1 MDCFCGLKIKDYVD
15 TDALFVILEQK
26 ILFFYAF
33 FLISQLLSNAMSKKK
48 KIQDNNRFYS
58 LLRPFVDFACRRS
71 YRRFEVHG
79 QEGLPRDGALIYGI
93 NHSNTLM
100 DALVVLATSHHKKVF
115 MARGDIFANPT
126 VAKILRFTRILPLF
140 RIRNGVAAVRNNT
153 DSIEQA
159 VDVVRDKVGLYLF
172 PEGRH
177 RTKHSLLQ
185 LSKGIFHIALDSNR
199 EFGKEQP
206 IYIVPVGIEY
216 GDYFRF
222 RSTCLVHFGEAINVT
237 DFINN
242 STEENEAVLMNQL
255 REMLWGRIS
264 KLITFIPD
272 NEDYEPTWEIVK
284 MKNEKRSGGLFKKM
298 LRNRATVEKIQRYKQ
313 EHPEEANALFARVM
327 DFSKKRVEHKISVTS
342 TAKKRPLLDALWK
355 LVVALIGL
363 PYFIASSV
371 VNAIIWIPTLIIKS
385 KLKDKAFSNTVC
397 FGGKFLLSPLVFIG
411 GTIALFCTLPW
422 YWALGG
428 TVLLFFSYDFWY
440 DYQELVRRMVS
451 DIRWSFKT
459 KLRKEYKSL
468 NLNNLF

>member
-1 MDCFCGLKIKDYVD
+1 MIM
-15 TDALFVILEQK
+15 A
-26 ILFFYAF
+26 
-33 FLISQLLSNAMSKKK
+33 KKA
-48 KIQDNNRFYS
+48 KIQDNN
-58 LLRPFVDFACRRS
+58 LLYNIVRPFVDFNARRS

-79 QEGLPRDGALIYGI
+79 QKNLPKDGALIFGI

-100 DALVVLATSHHKKVF
+100 DALVVLATSRHKKVF

-126 VAKILRFTRILPLF
+126 VAKILKFNRILPLF
-140 RIRNGVAAVRNNT
+140 RIRNGAAAVRSNT

-159 VDVVRDKVGLYLF
+159 VDVVHDKVGLYLF

-216 GDYFRF
+216 GDYFRY
-222 RSTCLVHFGEAINVT
+222 RSTCMVNFGEAINVT
-237 DFINN
+237 DFIKN

-255 REMLWGRIS
+255 REMLWERIS
-264 KLITFIPD
+264 KLITYIPD
-272 NEDYEPTWEIVK
+272 DEDYDATWEIVK
-284 MKNEKRSGGLFKKM
+284 MKNEKRAGGLYKKM
-298 LRNRATVEKIQRYKQ
+298 LRNRATVEKVQNYKEQ
-313 EHPEEANALFARVM
+313 HPEEAKALFAKVMQFADARV
-327 DFSKKRVEHKISVTS
+327 KNKISVMS
-342 TAKKRPLLDALWK
+342 TAKRRPLVNALWK
-355 LVVALIGL
+355 LIVAIIGL

-371 VNAIIWIPTLIIKS
+371 VNALAWIPTLIIKS

-397 FGGKFLLSPLVFIG
+397 FGGRLLVASLVFIA
-411 GTIALFCTLPW
+411 GTIVMFCNLPW
-422 YWALGG
+422 YWALAG
-428 TVLLFFSYDFWY
+428 TVLLFFSYDLWF

-451 DIRWSFKT
+451 DIRWAFKG
-459 KLRKEYKSL
+459 KLRKEYQEL

>member
-1 MDCFCGLKIKDYVD
+1 M
-15 TDALFVILEQK
+15 A
-26 ILFFYAF
+26 
-33 FLISQLLSNAMSKKK
+33 KKP
-48 KIQDNNRFYS
+48 KIQDNNLLYNI
-58 LLRPFVDFACRRS
+58 LRPFVDFNARRS

-79 QEGLPRDGALIYGI
+79 QKNLPKDGALIYGI

-115 MARGDIFANPT
+115 MARGDIFANPK

-140 RIRNGVAAVRNNT
+140 RIRNGAAAVRSNT

-159 VDVVRDKVGLYLF
+159 VDVVHDKVGLYLF

-206 IYIVPVGIEY
+206 IYLVPVGIEY
-216 GDYFRF
+216 GDYFRY
-222 RSTCLVHFGEAINVT
+222 RSTCMVNFGEAINVT

-255 REMLWGRIS
+255 REMLWERIS

-272 NEDYEPTWEIVK
+272 DEDYDATWEIVK
-284 MKNEKRSGGLFKKM
+284 MKNEKRAGGLYRKM
-298 LRNRATVEKIQRYKQ
+298 LRNRATVEKIQNYKEQ
-313 EHPEEANALFARVM
+313 HPEEAKALFEKVQKFADHRV
-327 DFSKKRVEHKISVTS
+327 KNKISVTS
-342 TAKKRPLLDALWK
+342 TAKRRPLFNSLWK
-355 LVVALIGL
+355 LLVAIVGL
-363 PYFIASSV
+363 PYFLASTV
-371 VNAIIWIPTLIIKS
+371 VNAIIWIPTMILKS
-385 KLKDKAFSNTVC
+385 KMKDKAWGNTVC

-422 YWALGG
+422 YWALAGA
-428 TVLLFFSYDFWY
+428 VALFFSYDIWF

-451 DIRWSFKT
+451 DIRWAFKT
-459 KLRKEYKSL
+459 KLRKAYRDL
-468 NLNNLF
+468 NLNKLF

>member
-1 MDCFCGLKIKDYVD
+1 MAKKD
-15 TDALFVILEQK
+15 
-26 ILFFYAF
+26 
-33 FLISQLLSNAMSKKK
+33 
-48 KIQDNNRFYS
+48 KIQDNNWFYTI
-58 LLRPFVDFACRRS
+58 LRPFVDFCARRS

-79 QEGLPRDGALIYGI
+79 QKNLPKDGALIYGI

-126 VAKILRFTRILPLF
+126 VAKILKFTRILPLF

-159 VDVVRDKVGLYLF
+159 VDVVHDKVGLYLF

-216 GDYFRF
+216 GDYFRY
-222 RSTCLVHFGEAINVT
+222 RSTCMVHFGDAINVT

-255 REMLWGRIS
+255 REMLWERIS

-272 NEDYEPTWEIVK
+272 DEDYDATWEIVK
-284 MKNEKRSGGLFKKM
+284 MKNEKKAGGLYMKM
-298 LRNRATVEKIQRYKQ
+298 LRNRETVEKVQQYK
-313 EHPEEANALFARVM
+313 EAHPEEAKQLFGKVLDFAKDRV
-327 DFSKKRVEHKISVTS
+327 RNKISVTS
-342 TAKKRPLLDALWK
+342 TAKKRPLLNALWK
-355 LVVALIGL
+355 LLVALIGL

-397 FGGKFLLSPLVFIG
+397 FGGKFLLSPVVFIG

-428 TVLLFFSYDFWY
+428 MVLLFFSYDIWY
-440 DYQELVRRMVS
+440 DYLELIRRMVS
-451 DIRWSFKT
+451 DVRWAFKG
-459 KLRKEYKSL
+459 KLRKEYKNLGL
-468 NLNNLF
+468 NKLF

>member
-1 MDCFCGLKIKDYVD
+1 MDYCAR
-15 TDALFVILEQK
+15 T
-26 ILFFYAF
+26 
-33 FLISQLLSNAMSKKK
+33 
-48 KIQDNNRFYS
+48 
-58 LLRPFVDFACRRS
+58 S

-79 QEGLPRDGALIYGI
+79 QENLPKDGALIYGI

-140 RIRNGVAAVRNNT
+140 RIRNGVAAVRNNS

-159 VDVVRDKVGLYLF
+159 VDVVHDKVGLYLF

-216 GDYFRF
+216 GDYFRY
-222 RSTCLVHFGEAINVT
+222 RSTCMVNFGEPINVT

-255 REMLWGRIS
+255 RGMLWERIS

-272 NEDYEPTWEIVK
+272 DEDYDATWEIVK
-284 MKNEKRSGGLFKKM
+284 MKNEKRAGGLYNKM
-298 LRNRATVEKIQRYKQ
+298 LRNRATVEKVEQYKEAHQ
-313 EHPEEANALFARVM
+313 EESKTLFSRVLNFAK
-327 DFSKKRVEHKISVTS
+327 DRVKQKISVTS
-342 TAKKRPLLDALWK
+342 TAKKRPLWNSVWK
-355 LVVALIGL
+355 LLLALIGL

-397 FGGKFLLSPLVFIG
+397 FGGKFLLGPLVFIG

-428 TVLLFFSYDFWY
+428 MVLLFFSYDFWY

-451 DIRWSFKT
+451 DIRWAFKS
-459 KLRKEYKSL
+459 KLRKDYQSL

>member
-1 MDCFCGLKIKDYVD
+1 M
-15 TDALFVILEQK
+15 
-26 ILFFYAF
+26 FFI
-33 FLISQLLSNAMSKKK
+33 FLRFIYCVMAKKS
-48 KIQDNNRFYS
+48 KIQDNNLLYNV
-58 LLRPFVDFACRRS
+58 LRPFVDFCARHS

-79 QEGLPRDGALIYGI
+79 QKNLPKDGALIYGI

-115 MARGDIFANPT
+115 MARGDIFANPAI
-126 VAKILRFTRILPLF
+126 AKILRFTRILPLF

-159 VDVVRDKVGLYLF
+159 VDVVHDKAGLYLF

-216 GDYFRF
+216 GDYFRYH
-222 RSTCLVHFGEAINVT
+222 STCMVNFGEAINVT

-255 REMLWGRIS
+255 REMLWERIS
-264 KLITFIPD
+264 KLITYIPD
-272 NEDYEPTWEIVK
+272 DEDYDAKWEIVK
-284 MKNEKRSGGLFKKM
+284 MKNEKRAGGLYKKM
-298 LRNRATVEKIQRYKQ
+298 LRNRATVEKIEQYK
-313 EHPEEANALFARVM
+313 ESNPEEAKELFSNVM
-327 DFSKKRVEHKISVTS
+327 DFAKDRVREKISVTS
-342 TAKKRPLLDALWK
+342 TAKKRPLWNSLWK
-355 LVVALIGL
+355 LVLALIGL
-363 PYFIASSV
+363 PYFIASTV
-371 VNAIIWIPTLIIKS
+371 VNAVIWIPTLVVKS

-428 TVLLFFSYDFWY
+428 MVLLFFSYDFWY
-440 DYQELVRRMVS
+440 DYQELCRRMIS
-451 DIRWSFKT
+451 DIRWAFKG
-459 KLRKEYKSL
+459 KLRKKYRELGL
-468 NLNNLF
+468 NEKF

>member
-1 MDCFCGLKIKDYVD
+1 M
-15 TDALFVILEQK
+15 AR
-26 ILFFYAF
+26 
-33 FLISQLLSNAMSKKK
+33 
-48 KIQDNNRFYS
+48 KIQDNNWFYS
-58 LLRPFVDFACRRS
+58 FLRPYVDFCARHS

-79 QEGLPRDGALIYGI
+79 QRALPKDGALIFGI
-93 NHSNTLM
+93 NHTNTLM

-126 VAKILRFTRILPLF
+126 VAKILKFTRILPLF

-159 VDVVRDKVGLYLF
+159 VDVVHDKVGLYLF

-206 IYIVPVGIEY
+206 IYLVPVGIEY

-222 RSTCLVHFGEAINVT
+222 RSTCMVNFGDAINVT
-237 DFINN
+237 EFINN

-255 REMLWGRIS
+255 REMLWQRIT

-272 NEDYEPTWEIVK
+272 DEDYDATWEIVK
-284 MKNEKRSGGLFKKM
+284 MKNEKRMGGLFKKM
-298 LRNRATVEKIQRYKQ
+298 LRNRATVERVEQYK
-313 EHPEEANALFARVM
+313 EAHPEEAKNLFARVL
-327 DFSKKRVEHKISVTS
+327 DFSKERVRQKISVTS
-342 TAKKRPLLDALWK
+342 TAKKRPLWNSLWK
-355 LVVALIGL
+355 MLLALIGL
-363 PYFIASSV
+363 PYFIASTV
-371 VNAIIWIPTLIIKS
+371 VNAIIWIPTLIIKA

-397 FGGKFLLSPLVFIG
+397 FGGKLLLSPLVFIG

-428 TVLLFFSYDFWY
+428 AVLLFFSYDFWY

-451 DIRWSFKT
+451 DIRWAFKG
-459 KLRKEYKSL
+459 KLRRAYKELGL
-468 NLNNLF
+468 NKYF